1 MKHLVGRIDV
11 LSEGT
16 HLTLLLLSHLVSI
29 AVQVVVLHL
38 GECLCTLVITLTS
51 HFARLLNGIHTENV
65 EVGLLPQLFFVG

>member
-29 AVQVVVLHL
+29 AVQVVVLNL
-38 GECLCTLVITLTS
+38 SKCLRTLVIALTS
-51 HFARLLNGIHTENV
+51 HLARLLNGIHTENV
-65 EVGLLPQLFFVG
+65 EVSLLPQLLLVG